1 MQLLQNMPQAMFSF
15 KVSRSYWGPGCW
27 SSQSSP
33 ENSVTNIKKTKVTE
47 MIKSTNDDQGDK
59 VVKKTKFK
67 SILQ

>member
-1 MQLLQNMPQAMFSF
+1 MQLLQNMPRAMFSF
-15 KVSRSYWGPGCW
+15 KVSDWGPGCW

-33 ENSVTNIKKTKVTE
+33 ENLVTNIKKTKVTE